1 MPDSTAQMTRVRM
14 ADVAG
19 IAEAAALLDAGD
31 IAAIPTETVY
41 GLAADAANGAAV
53 AKVYA
58 AKGRPSFNPLIVH
71 VADRAMAGR
80 HAAFDPLA
88 ERLAEAFWP
97 GPLTLVLPLLPNAP
111 VASLVTAGLDTI
123 ALRVPAH
130 PAMQGVIRALGRGVA
145 APSANASGRL
155 SPTRA
160 DHVLESLHSRI
171 PLILDAGPCAA
182 GLESSIVAV
191 VGGKARLLRQG
202 AIAVEDITAVVG
214 APVPLAADNAPVA
227 APGMLLSHYAPRLP
241 IRLEATEAAAH
252 EFHIG
257 FGPIAGDETLSAN
270 GDLAEAAANLFA
282 CLHRADASG
291 RAAIAVA
298 PLPAHGLGAAIND
311 RLRRAAA
318 T

>member
-14 ADVAG
+14 ADGAG
-19 IAEAAALLDAGD
+19 IAEAAALLDSGE

-41 GLAADAANGAAV
+41 GLAADAANGPAV

-88 ERLAEAFWP
+88 ERLALAFWP
-97 GPLTLVLPLLPNAP
+97 GPLTLVLPLLPDAP
-111 VASLVTAGLDTI
+111 VASLVTAGLDSI

-130 PAMQGVIRALGRGVA
+130 PAMQGVIRVLGRGVA

-160 DHVLESLHSRI
+160 DHVLESLDGRI
-171 PLILDAGPCAA
+171 PLILDAGPCSA
-182 GLESSIVAV
+182 GLESSIIGVA
-191 VGGKARLLRQG
+191 GGKARLLRQG
-202 AIAVEDITAVVG
+202 AIAVEDIEAVVG
-214 APVPLAADNAPVA
+214 APVALAADDAPIA

-241 IRLEATEAAAH
+241 IRLEARRAAAN

-257 FGPIAGDETLSAN
+257 FGEIAGDETLSAT

-282 CLHRADASG
+282 CLHEADSSG
-291 RAAIAVA
+291 RSAIAVA
-298 PLPAHGLGAAIND
+298 PIPHQGLGAAIND

-318 T
+318 

>member
-14 ADVAG
+14 ADMAG

-71 VADRAMAGR
+71 VAHRAMAGR
-80 HAAFDPLA
+80 YAAFDPLA

-97 GPLTLVLPLLPNAP
+97 GPLTLVLPLLPDAP

-160 DHVLESLHSRI
+160 DHVARSLHGRI